1 MRSSLLAVAVLA
13 AASAAPLPA
22 QRPTVDPPPF
32 AWLAGARE
40 SGFPFGL
47 PDRRRVRHLQVH
59 DGMAGRPRTIAA
71 VGFRRAPTGTAP
83 VPAFRAE
90 VSLRLSTAA
99 TTAAAIDARFA
110 ANHGPDLATALPRR
124 SVSFPSSPGVATYP
138 APFEYRLPVDLPFA
152 FAGQGPL
159 CIDLTVHDH
168 TNGVAAPFDLH
179 AEGYAQLGPIGPG
192 CDGLSLTTGL
202 SYQTVTH
209 EVRGAPG
216 LGPVV
221 VLIGAAFDAVF
232 GTPLPLDL
240 GPLGAT
246 GCALHLEPALG
257 LAGFADAAG
266 TFTTTVP
273 VGAAPPGAHYG
284 AQAVAVQPGLNPL
297 GAITSNAEIV
307 VPYTG
312 RVVGRVWT
320 EDLSAAEGLRQ
331 PVFGLVVEIR

>member
-1 MRSSLLAVAVLA
+1 
-13 AASAAPLPA
+13 
-22 QRPTVDPPPF
+22 
-32 AWLAGARE
+32 
-40 SGFPFGL
+40 
-47 PDRRRVRHLQVH
+47 
-59 DGMAGRPRTIAA
+59 
-71 VGFRRAPTGTAP
+71 
-83 VPAFRAE
+83 
-90 VSLRLSTAA
+90 
-99 TTAAAIDARFA
+99 
-110 ANHGPDLATALPRR
+110 
-124 SVSFPSSPGVATYP
+124 
-138 APFEYRLPVDLPFA
+138 
-152 FAGQGPL
+152 
-159 CIDLTVHDH
+159 
-168 TNGVAAPFDLH
+168 
-179 AEGYAQLGPIGPG
+179 
-192 CDGLSLTTGL
+192 
-202 SYQTVTH
+202 
-209 EVRGAPG
+209 
-216 LGPVV
+216 VV